1 MKTIAVNTRFLLKG
15 KLEGIGRFTCESLRL
30 ITQQH
35 PEHRFIFLFDRPY
48 SREFI
53 FAPNVEAML
62 VPPPARHPFL
72 WYAWFEYALPL
83 ALHRIKADLFLS
95 PDGYCSLRSSV
106 KTLMVVHDLAFEH
119 YPEQVSGLVRR
130 YYQHFVPRYC
140 RRAQAIATVSEYTKS
155 DICQLYG
162 IDPNKIQAVYN
173 GTNTEYRPLSSA
185 EKQLIKAKYSQH
197 CDYFLFVG
205 AIHPRKNLANI
216 LRAFVQF
223 KQQTQSNIKM
233 LIAGRRAW
241 QSQEAFAVYEN
252 MPFRDEVIFL
262 GHLEVGEL
270 AAVTGAAFALVYA
283 SFFEGFG
290 IPIVEA
296 MTCQVPVITSDVSSM
311 PEVAGN
317 AALLVQPHDAHSIA
331 NAMLQLYNNE
341 QLRQQLI
348 KNGVVQCQQFGWQQ
362 TADKLWQIANN
373 CLTHK
378 Q

>member
-48 SREFI
+48 SRDFI

-241 QSQEAFAVYEN
+241 QSQEAFEVYEN

-331 NAMLQLYNNE
+331 NAMLQLYNND

-348 KNGVVQCQQFGWQQ
+348 ENGVVQCQQFGWQQ

-373 CLTHK
+373 CLTYK
-378 Q
+378 

>member
-48 SREFI
+48 SRDFI

-173 GTNTEYRPLSSA
+173 GTNTEYSPLSSA
-185 EKQLIKAKYSQH
+185 EKQRIKAKYSQH

-241 QSQEAFAVYEN
+241 QSQEAFEVYEN

-331 NAMLQLYNNE
+331 NAMLQLYNND

-348 KNGVVQCQQFGWQQ
+348 ENGMVQCQQFGWQQ

-373 CLTHK
+373 CLT
-378 Q
+378 